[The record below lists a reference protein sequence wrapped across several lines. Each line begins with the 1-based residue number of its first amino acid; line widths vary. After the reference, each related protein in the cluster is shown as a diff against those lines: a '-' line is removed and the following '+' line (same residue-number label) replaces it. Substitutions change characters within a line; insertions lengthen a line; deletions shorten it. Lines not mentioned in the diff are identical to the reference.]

1 MRELVVII
9 LEWKTLMKKT
19 VEVERPAQN
28 SMEVCT
34 FLIESKFE
42 LIHTVTSCIPSTYFS
57 YRVLGRIMYKS
68 TVNYEQ
74 KCKL

>member
-1 MRELVVII
+1 MMGLVVVI

-42 LIHTVTSCIPSTYFS
+42 LIPVRPIMPSMPTMTSI
-57 YRVLGRIMYKS
+57 
-68 TVNYEQ
+68 
-74 KCKL
+74 

>member
-1 MRELVVII
+1 MMELVVVI

-34 FLIESKFE
+34 TFLKESKFE
-42 LIHTVTSCIPSTYFS
+42 LIYTVMHIAYPVPTFPTGYWAESCTSQ
-57 YRVLGRIMYKS
+57 L
-68 TVNYEQ
+68 
-74 KCKL
+74 